1 MNTSLLRFGS
11 APASNRI
18 VTIGTWPVALAL
30 ISTVPLFCLA
40 CGTITCCQHLILLE
54 DQPKGRIASNSASVK
69 RLPWGRDIRQG

>member
-1 MNTSLLRFGS
+1 
-11 APASNRI
+11 
-18 VTIGTWPVALAL
+18 VALAL